1 MKPKIMS
8 NVLITGAS
16 GFVGQSLI
24 PLLLAQG
31 HKVYGLSRHPPEAR
45 ENLIPLTGDITEEN
59 LGLTKVPGD
68 IYAAYH
74 LAGIHRLGE
83 DKDGEISRT
92 NVLGTNNVISFCT
105 KYKIAHLYFCST
117 AYTWD
122 CNTYGLSK
130 IRNEEAIARFAQET
144 GAKTTIFK
152 PSIIMGTEEHP
163 YPGHFSQFVKTVVK
177 IHHRAELI
185 RKNIEGTLR
194 LPAIEPVFRIKGDPD
209 GKLNL
214 VSVAAVVEAMA
225 AIKKPGT
232 YWLTN
237 PNPPTLGQL
246 VDWAGEFIMVKLRF
260 EHDFQPMPLEI
271 IFQRLASAFSPY
283 LQGDDFPSDIKHHP
297 PITREFIHETISQTL
312 YPCH

>member
-1 MKPKIMS
+1 
-8 NVLITGAS
+8 
-16 GFVGQSLI
+16 
-24 PLLLAQG
+24 
-31 HKVYGLSRHPPEAR
+31 
-45 ENLIPLTGDITEEN
+45 
-59 LGLTKVPGD
+59 
-68 IYAAYH
+68 
-74 LAGIHRLGE
+74 
-83 DKDGEISRT
+83 
-92 NVLGTNNVISFCT
+92 
-105 KYKIAHLYFCST
+105 KIAHLYFCST

-144 GAKTTIFK
+144 GARTTIFK

-163 YPGHFSQFVKTVVK
+163 YPGHFSQFVSTVVK

-194 LPAIEPVFRIKGDPD
+194 LPAIEPVFRVKGNPD

-225 AIKKPGT
+225 TIKKPGT

-246 VDWAGEFIMVKLRF
+246 VEWVSEFIMVELRF
-260 EHDFQPMPLEI
+260 EGNFKPMPLELM
-271 IFQRLASAFSPY
+271 FQLLASAFSPY

-297 PITREFIHETISQTL
+297 LIDRSFIHDTIRKTL
-312 YPCH
+312 LS